1 MSVHPYIHFPGTC
14 REALAL
20 YARAF
25 GSEPHILT
33 RADAPPDPEH
43 PVPEAVRDQVM
54 HSTLEIG
61 GTTVMF
67 ADTNPDQP
75 LNVGDII
82 TLMVAKMEAE
92 AIDKAFA
99 VLAEGGLVSM
109 PPQET
114 FWSARY
120 AQLTDRY
127 GIGWQ
132 LSAEP
137 A

>member
-1 MSVHPYIHFPGTC
+1 
-14 REALAL
+14 
-20 YARAF
+20 
-25 GSEPHILT
+25 
-33 RADAPPDPEH
+33 
-43 PVPEAVRDQVM
+43 M

>member
-1 MSVHPYIHFPGTC
+1 MSVHPYICFPGNC

-25 GSEPHILT
+25 GTEPHILT
-33 RADAPPDPEH
+33 RADAPIDPEH
-43 PVPEAVRDQVM
+43 PLPEAARDQVM

-67 ADTNPDQP
+67 ADNPPDAP
-75 LNVGDII
+75 LTVGDNI
-82 TLMVAKMEAE
+82 TLMIANMQSD
-92 AIDKAFA
+92 AIDTAFA
-99 VLAEGGLVSM
+99 VLSEGGQVVM
-109 PPQET
+109 PPQTT
-114 FWSARY
+114 FWSACY
-120 AQLTDRY
+120 AQLTDRF

>member
-1 MSVHPYIHFPGTC
+1 MTIHPYIHFPGTC

-25 GSEPHILT
+25 GCQPHILT

-67 ADTNPDQP
+67 ADTTPDMP
-75 LNVGDII
+75 LNVGDNI
-82 TLMVAKMEAE
+82 TLMVAYMQPE
-92 AIDKAFA
+92 AIDRAFA
-99 VLAEGGLVSM
+99 VLAEEGLVAT
-109 PPQET
+109 PPQKT